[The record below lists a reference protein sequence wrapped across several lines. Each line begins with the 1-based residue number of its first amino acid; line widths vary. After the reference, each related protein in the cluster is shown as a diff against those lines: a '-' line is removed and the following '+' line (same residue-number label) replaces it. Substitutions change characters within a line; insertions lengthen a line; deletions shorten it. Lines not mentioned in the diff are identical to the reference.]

1 MHTIIQI
8 VDGRVLSQVIA
19 LPKALQDVKVR
30 ITISPIVETKNQ
42 QLTRSVLR
50 SRLKGSHTAAL
61 TGVLKQA
68 ANADFKEL
76 QAERRAIKY
85 EHPH

>member
-1 MHTIIQI
+1 MHTVIQV
-8 VDGRVLSQVIA
+8 VDGRVLGQVIA
-19 LPKALQDVKVR
+19 LPKALQDVRVR
-30 ITISPIVETKNQ
+30 ITIAPIVETKTQ
-42 QLTRSVLR
+42 QLTRSALC

-68 ANADFKEL
+68 ANVDFKEL

-85 EHPH
+85 ECPH